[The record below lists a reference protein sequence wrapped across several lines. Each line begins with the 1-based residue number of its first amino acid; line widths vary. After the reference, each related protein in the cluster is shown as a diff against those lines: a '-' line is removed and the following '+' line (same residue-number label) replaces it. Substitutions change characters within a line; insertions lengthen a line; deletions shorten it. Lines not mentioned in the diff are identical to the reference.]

1 MAHETQ
7 QIPSLVTSHT
17 QQAYPPAPLDTSL
30 ANKQPKIYT
39 LLWKLKEMTG
49 EIFGSHS
56 GTAKDT

>member
-17 QQAYPPAPLDTSL
+17 QQAYPPAALHTSM

-39 LLWKLKEMTG
+39 LV
-49 EIFGSHS
+49 
-56 GTAKDT
+56 